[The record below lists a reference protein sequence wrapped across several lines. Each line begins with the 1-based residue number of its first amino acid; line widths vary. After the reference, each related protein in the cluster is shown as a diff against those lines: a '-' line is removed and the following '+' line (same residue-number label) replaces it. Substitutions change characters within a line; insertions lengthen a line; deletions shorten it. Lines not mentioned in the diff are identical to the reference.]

1 MAAAEVSLSVDGVE
15 HYADEGAI
23 SIGTSHRGIAEGK
36 QGVVWR
42 KRYVYVKYWLLKY
55 KFVYQTIHP
64 MFELVGHLK

>member
-23 SIGTSHRGIAEGK
+23 SIGTSHRGIAEGN

-42 KRYVYVKYWLLKY
+42 KRYVYVKY
-55 KFVYQTIHP
+55 
-64 MFELVGHLK
+64 